1 MSATDGAIARRVASA
16 LGVDVVRWS
25 RLGGGQVGRVVRCRL
40 SDGREV
46 VAKTS
51 PGTPLDVE
59 GFMLRFL
66 GERSALPVP
75 VVLHAD
81 ADLLIEAF
89 VEGSSERSEA
99 VERDAGRLLAELHL
113 VTAHAFGFERD
124 TLLGPFP
131 LDNRWTASWPE
142 FYARRRLLPLAAMA
156 VERGALP
163 ERERARV
170 ERIAAELPQRF
181 DAEPAPAL
189 IHGDVWSGNVLA
201 RGGRVVA
208 FLDPALYFADAE
220 VELAFI
226 DLFQTFGA
234 AFHQA
239 YRERRPVDPGYD
251 RWRRDLYQLVPLL
264 VHVALFGGSYLSALR
279 ERCDR
284 LGA

>member
-1 MSATDGAIARRVASA
+1 MLGIDVA
-16 LGVDVVRWS
+16 RWS

-40 SDGREV
+40 ADGREV
-46 VAKTS
+46 VAKAS
-51 PGTPLDVE
+51 PGTPMDLE
-59 GFMLRFL
+59 GFMLRYL
-66 GERSALPVP
+66 AERSCLPVP

-81 ADLLIEAF
+81 TGLLIEAF
-89 VEGSSERSEA
+89 VDGSFERAES
-99 VERDAGRLLAELHL
+99 VERDAGRLLAELHSI
-113 VTAHAFGFERD
+113 TAPAFGLERD
-124 TLLGPFP
+124 TLLGPLP

-156 VERGALP
+156 AERGALP
-163 ERERARV
+163 ERERERV

-201 RGGRVVA
+201 RGGRVAA

-279 ERCDR
+279 QRCDR